1 MLVGNRVGV
10 GLTRRPNPILPFLIP
25 SQASCSGFH
34 RSQLTNSWRCPPHG
48 APARLTEHQP
58 RQPSV
63 PAANSQFAL
72 VSDPSHVQ
80 PSHAAAAICTD
91 SQSLLKAIQ
100 SGSANTADLRSMLNK
115 QAEKTTLVWIPGHH
129 GIADNEE
136 VDACAKQAAAI
147 ADGAHRP
154 VSFAAASA
162 LIRRTL
168 TDPPP

>member
-1 MLVGNRVGV
+1 MDYLQC
-10 GLTRRPNPILPFLIP
+10 
-25 SQASCSGFH
+25 QANSCTNGSHKQLRCSGFH
-34 RSQLTNSWRCPPHG
+34 RSRLTNSWRCPPHG

-58 RQPSV
+58 RQPSG

-80 PSHAAAAICTD
+80 PSHVAAAICTD

-115 QAEKTTLVWIPGHH
+115 RAEKTTLVWIPGHH

-136 VDACAKQAAAI
+136 VDASAKQAVPTVFT
-147 ADGAHRP
+147 DQSPSPQP
-154 VSFAAASA
+154 VHSSA
-162 LIRRTL
+162 EL
-168 TDPPP
+168 